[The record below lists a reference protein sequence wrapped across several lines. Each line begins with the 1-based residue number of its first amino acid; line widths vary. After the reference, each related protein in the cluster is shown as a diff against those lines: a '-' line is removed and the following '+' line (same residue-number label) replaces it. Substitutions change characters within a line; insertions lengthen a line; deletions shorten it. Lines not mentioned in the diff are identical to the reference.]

1 MSGHYSLLV
10 DFPRIMPKSYPSNV
24 KDIYS
29 IALSDTLPSCRPNEI
44 YGVEGSTNQPSPTI
58 KAEDRPAS
66 QIPMILLLDSGCL
79 QVLHESYSQNHND
92 HIKDSHNP
100 PLRCI

>member
-1 MSGHYSLLV
+1 FQESCQN
-10 DFPRIMPKSYPSNV
+10 RILSNV
-24 KDIYS
+24 KDIYG
-29 IALSDTLPSCRPNEI
+29 IALSDTLPSCRPKEI

-66 QIPMILLLDSGCL
+66 QIPTILLLDSVCV
-79 QVLHESYSQNHND
+79 QVLHESYSQFYND

>member
-66 QIPMILLLDSGCL
+66 QIPMILLLDSVCL
-79 QVLHESYSQNHND
+79 QVLHKSYSQIYND
-92 HIKDSHNP
+92 HIKDSHNSTIK
-100 PLRCI
+100 CI